1 MDVSNSEWGD
11 SSSTTVARS
20 PNAIDVVDIVMYSLA
35 KQRATAVWFEP
46 AGGDAQHGSHA
57 VTMEKNRKVI
67 VSTEFADGLGDAVLA
82 RFALLAQLD
91 LLAPG
96 TQNGR
101 LNARIGETEL
111 ELLVTIRLTD
121 SGLAGELRVLDD
133 VGEDLDTS
141 VAQAPGGQHYPE
153 VLAPGTSVG
162 PYRVER
168 TLGRGGM
175 GLVYLVEHTLLRK
188 KFAMKVL
195 LGSVLRED
203 PDAAKRFVREARAAA
218 RVQHDGIVDVSDFG
232 SFSDGRHYLVME
244 LLGGRSLDDIMD
256 MHGAIEPTRALV
268 LMRDVAAALGAAH
281 SAGIVHRDVS
291 PSNVFVEK
299 SPLGERIK
307 VVDFGAASVPDIDQ
321 SDVPDGPPGM
331 VVGTPYYMA
340 PEQAQALPTDSRSDM
355 YSFGVVLY
363 ELVSGRVPFEGE
375 TARDIVMKH
384 ILEPPPPL
392 FTAQREEIPEE
403 LWLVIERLLAKKP
416 EDRYPTTDAVIA
428 ELDRVLALLQR
439 KGWRRWLPA

>member
-1 MDVSNSEWGD
+1 MQAPVGDVGRA
-11 SSSTTVARS
+11 VGVQQ
-20 PNAIDVVDIVMYSLA
+20 PNAVDVVDVVLYSLA
-35 KQRATAVWFEP
+35 TQRGTAVWFEP
-46 AGGDAQHGSHA
+46 AIEDSGEPMHRL
-57 VTMEKNRKVI
+57 TIEKNRRAI
-67 VSTEFADGLGDAVLA
+67 VSTTLTGGLGDAVLA

-101 LNARIGETEL
+101 LHARVGDANL
-111 ELLVTIRLTD
+111 ELLLTVRLTD

-133 VGEDLDTS
+133 LGEDLDSS
-141 VAQAPGGQHYPE
+141 VASAHDGQEYPE
-153 VLAPGTSVG
+153 VLAPGTTVG
-162 PYRVER
+162 PYQVKR

-175 GLVYLVEHTLLRK
+175 GMVYLVEHTLLRK
-188 KFAMKVL
+188 QFAMKVL
-195 LGSVLRED
+195 LGSVLSED
-203 PDAAKRFVREARAAA
+203 ADAAKRFVREARAAA

-244 LLGGRSLDDIMD
+244 LLGGHSLDDLMD
-256 MHGAIEPTRALV
+256 MQGAIEPTRALR

-291 PSNVFVEK
+291 PSNVFIER
-299 SPLGERIK
+299 GEFGDRIK
-307 VVDFGAASVPDIDQ
+307 VVDFGAASVPDVDQ

-363 ELVSGRVPFEGE
+363 ELVSGRVPFEGQ

-392 FTAQREEIPEE
+392 FTASREEVPEE
-403 LWLVIERLLAKKP
+403 LWLVLERLLAKKP